1 MCIIYFYFLF
11 FFQIII
17 SLKFQS
23 NLTMNQWILI
33 KKILRHPNTSFSMR
47 DEINKVI
54 YNKYETW
61 AIHKAY
67 EFKRFHKYKCR
78 NLNINDLIL
87 FSLEGLKKATIK
99 YNGSS
104 SFYLFAN
111 IYISGQ
117 LYKGLTK
124 LQPITN
130 IPKSIRSNKKNDLK
144 TNYNLHYKKI
154 LNTLFVSYDDYW
166 MFEKR
171 QDLSYNVN
179 PFIRDN
185 YFYEI
190 WNVINDVL
198 DPFSKKIFNY
208 KYDYFFNEINSNKKI
223 GYLMCC
229 SEETVRQ
236 NLKKTKI
243 LLSNYTIG
251 YDFRIIPN
259 IC

>member
-1 MCIIYFYFLF
+1 
-11 FFQIII
+11 
-17 SLKFQS
+17 
-23 NLTMNQWILI
+23 
-33 KKILRHPNTSFSMR
+33 
-47 DEINKVI
+47 
-54 YNKYETW
+54 
-61 AIHKAY
+61 
-67 EFKRFHKYKCR
+67 
-78 NLNINDLIL
+78 
-87 FSLEGLKKATIK
+87 
-99 YNGSS
+99 
-104 SFYLFAN
+104 
-111 IYISGQ
+111 
-117 LYKGLTK
+117 
-124 LQPITN
+124 
-130 IPKSIRSNKKNDLK
+130 
-144 TNYNLHYKKI
+144 
-154 LNTLFVSYDDYW
+154 

-179 PFIRDN
+179 PFIKDN

>member
-1 MCIIYFYFLF
+1 M
-11 FFQIII
+11 
-17 SLKFQS
+17 
-23 NLTMNQWILI
+23 
-33 KKILRHPNTSFSMR
+33 
-47 DEINKVI
+47 
-54 YNKYETW
+54 
-61 AIHKAY
+61 
-67 EFKRFHKYKCR
+67 
-78 NLNINDLIL
+78 
-87 FSLEGLKKATIK
+87 
-99 YNGSS
+99 
-104 SFYLFAN
+104 
-111 IYISGQ
+111 
-117 LYKGLTK
+117 TK